1 MTVFFNTEIKSDSF
15 TENLGN
21 FCLLPV
27 RVLFEGR
34 TLTKIDQ
41 VFLEMESLEGSSVIG
56 KVCKVA
62 LALIF
67 LVPGV
72 ILGTVIK
79 GLSFINFSVRES
91 HHLFNQASS
100 TPGSQRVLIEGETI
114 RFNLL
119 GNPDELNP
127 SVNSFQHGLPYDWIE
142 SSITSPKKM
151 NLKGIRPHVVERLFS
166 MRVNY
171 HAIDE
176 LDISKTSMVSEQVR
190 KVAELCPNLRSLK
203 LEGLHF
209 NEDTAGYIRVNCQTL
224 DQPSLQEVQKAVGV
238 EV

>member
-1 MTVFFNTEIKSDSF
+1 MTVFFNTEIKADSF

-34 TLTKIDQ
+34 TFTKVDQ
-41 VFLEMESLEGSSVIG
+41 VFLEKESLEGSSVIG

-62 LALIF
+62 LALLF
-67 LVPGV
+67 LIPGV
-72 ILGTVIK
+72 ILGTVLK
-79 GLSFINFSVRES
+79 GLSFINSSVRES
-91 HHLFNQASS
+91 HHLFNQACS
-100 TPGSQRVLIEGETI
+100 TPGSQRALIEVDTI

-119 GNPDELNP
+119 GNPDQLDP
-127 SVNSFQHGLPYDWIE
+127 SVDSFQNGLPYEWIE
-142 SSITSPKKM
+142 SSIASPKKM
-151 NLKGIRPHVVERLFS
+151 NLKGIRPHVVERLFG

-176 LDISKTSMVSEQVR
+176 LDISKTSMVAQQVR
-190 KVAELCPNLRSLK
+190 KVVELCPNLRSLK

-209 NEDTAGYIRVNCQTL
+209 SRETADHIRVNCQTL
-224 DQPSLQEVQKAVGV
+224 DQASLLEVQKASGL

>member
-1 MTVFFNTEIKSDSF
+1 MTVFFNTEIKADSF

-34 TLTKIDQ
+34 TFTKVDQ
-41 VFLEMESLEGSSVIG
+41 VFLERESLEGSSVIG
-56 KVCKVA
+56 KICKVA
-62 LALIF
+62 LSLLFLI
-67 LVPGV
+67 PGV
-72 ILGTVIK
+72 ILGTIIK
-79 GLSFINFSVRES
+79 GLSFINSGVRES
-91 HHLFNQASS
+91 HRLFNQACA
-100 TPGSQRVLIEGETI
+100 TPGAQRALIESDTI

-119 GNPDELNP
+119 GNPEQLDP
-127 SVNSFQHGLPYDWIE
+127 SVDSFQKGLPYEWIE
-142 SSITSPKKM
+142 SSIASPKKM
-151 NLKGIRPHVVERLFS
+151 NLTGVRPHVVERLFG
-166 MRVNY
+166 MHVNY

-176 LDISKTSMVSEQVR
+176 LDISKTSMVAEQVR

-209 NEDTAGYIRVNCQTL
+209 NQETANHIRGNCQTL
-224 DQPSLQEVQKAVGV
+224 DHLSVLEVQKASGV